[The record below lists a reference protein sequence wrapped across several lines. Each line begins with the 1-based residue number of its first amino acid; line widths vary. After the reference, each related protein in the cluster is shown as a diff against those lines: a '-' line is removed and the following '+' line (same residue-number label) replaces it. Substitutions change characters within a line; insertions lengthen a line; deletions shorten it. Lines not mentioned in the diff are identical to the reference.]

1 MKRKNVAFVVLLILI
16 AGAFFV
22 TSTGPLAV
30 ESDQPVK
37 LSDFLMSLCRT
48 VVALGDPV
56 SGGPGS
62 GGD

>member
-1 MKRKNVAFVVLLILI
+1 LSFLILI

-22 TSTGPLAV
+22 TSAGPLAV